1 MIHIALLVFLGFIAA
16 FGTLGNLFLIGTVAV
31 ETSLHVRGNVFVVNL
46 ALADLVIT
54 TYVMP
59 IALTSWHFGGDRFGQ
74 QMCDADAFLVLTS
87 CGASIQSLM
96 LVALERYCHICRH
109 TRYDWAFS
117 NRAVGIYVV
126 LAWLYSAAWGAQGFT
141 GWTSYVYGN
150 DTHVCMFDGGA
161 SRSYNITSV
170 LVVVLLPMIVIALCY
185 GSIFHCAKKC
195 RDSIA
200 AHSRHQRASLSH
212 GSVKSDSM
220 DQVTKQLLLQK
231 QRRMKRELKLIFT
244 LVSIVIAFV
253 ICWSP
258 GVLVGI
264 LYTFWP
270 GMPAW
275 FATAATWLAFCNSS
289 VNTVLYGVMNRNF
302 RNGYMRLFNTI
313 FCCGP
318 PDAVRGVRRS
328 GQVAHRRQS
337 DAGVQ
342 EHVVRRA
349 AHESLPQRRA
359 RETGSERDVARP
371 ATRGHPDRVQDAG
384 LHVDGRADG
393 SDRQLHP
400 ARRAVGSALMVGA
413 RLGIKER
420 GCFSNAQLVNI
431 L

>member
-1 MIHIALLVFLGFIAA
+1 
-16 FGTLGNLFLIGTVAV
+16 
-31 ETSLHVRGNVFVVNL
+31 
-46 ALADLVIT
+46 
-54 TYVMP
+54 
-59 IALTSWHFGGDRFGQ
+59 
-74 QMCDADAFLVLTS
+74 
-87 CGASIQSLM
+87 
-96 LVALERYCHICRH
+96 
-109 TRYDWAFS
+109 
-117 NRAVGIYVV
+117 
-126 LAWLYSAAWGAQGFT
+126 
-141 GWTSYVYGN
+141 
-150 DTHVCMFDGGA
+150 MFDGGA

-313 FCCGP
+313 FCCG
-318 PDAVRGVRRS
+318 RRMQCAAFG
-328 GQVAHRRQS
+328 GQDKSPTDDSPTQEFKNMSS
-337 DAGVQ
+337 DAPLTSRYRSVV
-342 EHVVRRA
+342 HVKPEVNATSLDRRREVIQTGCKTQDCMLTA
-349 AHESLPQRRA
+349 EPMEVIVSYIPHE
-359 RETGSERDVARP
+359 E
-371 ATRGHPDRVQDAG
+371 
-384 LHVDGRADG
+384 
-393 SDRQLHP
+393 QLE
-400 ARRAVGSALMVGA
+400 AL
-413 RLGIKER
+413 
-420 GCFSNAQLVNI
+420 
-431 L
+431 